1 MRVHCSATLGP
12 DEGSSPLVT
21 TDIPAPHLNSHTDTV
36 LSSKQATAVL
46 LEWRVLSCVE
56 LFSNN
61 SPQGPCSEARIAIID
76 AQVSVSMSPSSDCA
90 RILRTNS
97 AA

>member
-46 LEWRVLSCVE
+46 LEWRVCLVLHYLATIHLRGHGQKQE
-56 LFSNN
+56 L
-61 SPQGPCSEARIAIID
+61 R
-76 AQVSVSMSPSSDCA
+76 
-90 RILRTNS
+90 L
-97 AA
+97 

>member
-46 LEWRVLSCVE
+46 LEWRLVLHYLATIHLRGHGQKQE
-56 LFSNN
+56 L
-61 SPQGPCSEARIAIID
+61 R
-76 AQVSVSMSPSSDCA
+76 
-90 RILRTNS
+90 L
-97 AA
+97 